1 MKKIIKT
8 PEPVVLDGFQAIL
21 QVSQFGKFQL
31 EAILDDTIID
41 VLEADRPAALDWAAS
56 KQKKRDYKTNDEPWK
71 PVSEGKYKTRFT
83 WGDDAKPVIV
93 DTEGTVIEDDTLPLY
108 NGSKVKLAFYQKPY
122 SLPTGTIGTRLVMEA
137 IQVVALAGSAGVD
150 IGDADDTDPAAMFGK
165 TEGFK
170 LGDPNVVS
178 DVSNDDA
185 SEEVDF

>member
-41 VLEADRPAALDWAAS
+41 VLEADRPLLLTGPLLN
-56 KQKKRDYKTNDEPWK
+56 KKKRDYKTNDEPWK
-71 PVSEGKYKTRFT
+71 PVSEGKYKTSSL
-83 WGDDAKPVIV
+83 GVMMPSLSLL
-93 DTEGTVIEDDTLPLY
+93 TLKAQSSKTNPPLY

-137 IQVVALAGSAGVD
+137 SGCNPGCR
-150 IGDADDTDPAAMFGK
+150 IGR
-165 TEGFK
+165 
-170 LGDPNVVS
+170 VCRC
-178 DVSNDDA
+178 
-185 SEEVDF
+185 

>member
-1 MKKIIKT
+1 M
-8 PEPVVLDGFQAIL
+8 

-185 SEEVDF
+185 LEDDF